1 MKTKKCNLSRKEKIK
16 FKVLLHTEEGGKDD
30 LLYFFRTGKLK
41 SKYSVYLLQLQDK
54 YGMTVYDDL
63 FNPIISRRGDKNDKM
78 YKM

>member
-1 MKTKKCNLSRKEKIK
+1 MKTKRRNLTIEEIATFRILFYSKEGRE
-16 FKVLLHTEEGGKDD
+16 HD

-78 YKM
+78 